1 MKLQLQKLEGST
13 FNITEQA
20 NSPKILL
27 DNNEIKDA
35 LKTMTEIQKNLKE
48 SVNTQRDDRSFVSNK
63 IKTVEEE
70 VAKNQVKTNEDIQL
84 ENKIEH
90 SVKELG
96 KLVEDT
102 DTENK

>member
-27 DNNEIKDA
+27 DNNEIKNA

-90 SVKELG
+90 SVKEL
-96 KLVEDT
+96 
-102 DTENK
+102 

>member
-90 SVKELG
+90 SVKEL
-96 KLVEDT
+96 
-102 DTENK
+102 